1 MSTRRI
7 RAIAWAAF
15 WILAGCQQRVAA
27 DKKELTPL
35 MNAAAQKDLPRVR
48 RLIEQGA
55 SVNERTDR
63 GETPLYEA
71 IERQPPNNHSD
82 NLPVV
87 RELLNAGV
95 NPNEVEIFS
104 MNALLVSLT
113 RDYANSDV
121 TLLLLTAGAKP
132 AQKCATGDS
141 EISLATQNL
150 DVEVVRS
157 LIAHKAAINCQDQH
171 GVTALYWAALN
182 GHAGLV
188 ALLLQSGADR
198 ALQDL
203 AGHTP
208 FDVANT
214 TSADA
219 NIQAQFARVRALLR

>member
-1 MSTRRI
+1 
-7 RAIAWAAF
+7 
-15 WILAGCQQRVAA
+15 
-27 DKKELTPL
+27 

-48 RLIEQGA
+48 RLIQQGA
-55 SVNERTDR
+55 NVNERTDR

-71 IERQPPNNHSD
+71 IERQPPNNHRD

-87 RELLNAGV
+87 RELLNAGAD
-95 NPNEVEIFS
+95 PNEVQVFS

-121 TLLLLTAGAKP
+121 TLLLLSAGAKP
-132 AQKCATGDS
+132 AQECGNGDS

-150 DVEVVRS
+150 NVEVVRA
-157 LIAHKAAINCQDQH
+157 LIAHKAPINCHDKH
-171 GVTALYWAALN
+171 GVTALHWAALN
-182 GHAGLV
+182 GQADLV

-198 ALQDL
+198 TLRDL

-208 FDVANT
+208 FDVATT

-219 NIQAQFARVRALLR
+219 SIRAQFTKVRDLLR